1 MPILKPED
9 DLYPSD
15 LLERNADFTTASERW
30 FCLYTLARQEKKLM
44 RKLKKLSIGFYGPM
58 IAKRSRSP
66 QGRLR
71 VSTVPLFPN
80 YVFLFG
86 TAEDRQRALGT
97 NCVSR
102 VEEVGNP
109 QALAQDLQQIYLAI
123 REGVPLTPEARL
135 IPGQPVRVRS
145 GPFRGYEGTV
155 LRREGKTRLLLT
167 IRYLEQGV
175 SMQIDEGL
183 LEPL

>member
-9 DLYPSD
+9 DLYPHD
-15 LLERNADFTTASERW
+15 LLDREVDFATASERW
-30 FCLYTLARQEKKLM
+30 FCLYTMARQEKQLM
-44 RKLKKLSIGFYGPM
+44 RKLKKLSIGFYGPT
-58 IAKRSRSP
+58 ISKRSRSP
-66 QGRLR
+66 QGRVR

-86 TAEDRQRALGT
+86 TAEDRQRALAT

-102 VEEVGNP
+102 AEEVGDP
-109 QALAQDLQQIYLAI
+109 AGLAYDLRQVYLAI

-135 IPGQPVRVRS
+135 VPGQPVRVRT

-155 LRREGKTRLLLT
+155 IRREGKTRLLLT